1 MKTSILLLAILLFF
15 TSCSKQKTKPL
26 HTLVLSD
33 KGVSTLTSS
42 TPFLEN
48 IIAPKLMGY
57 DIELFSA
64 FDAGNVQ
71 SIMRVTHYD
80 EEVMLL
86 FPTQSKKEQESTL
99 ESITITSNLV
109 QHPFDIQIGE
119 NYRSELDLICEKNLD
134 AMRCNANDYKHIQL
148 IFIPKDT
155 TKWQL
160 QEILWNKDALH

>member
-1 MKTSILLLAILLFF
+1 MKTSVLLLALFLFF

-33 KGVSTLTSS
+33 SGVNTLSSS

-99 ESITITSNLV
+99 ESIAITSNFV
-109 QHPFDIQIGE
+109 QHPFNIQIGE
-119 NYRSELDLICEKNLD
+119 EYHSKLDLMCEEKVD
-134 AMRCNANDYKHIQL
+134 TMRCTTKEYKHIQL

>member
-1 MKTSILLLAILLFF
+1 MKTSIFLLVILLFLA
-15 TSCSKQKTKPL
+15 SCSKQKTKPL
-26 HTLVLSD
+26 HTLVLTD
-33 KGVSTLTSS
+33 KGVNTLSIS

-48 IIAPKLMGY
+48 IIAPKLVGY

-64 FDAGNVQ
+64 FEAGKVQ

-86 FPTQSKKEQESTL
+86 FPTQSKKDQESTL
-99 ESITITSNLV
+99 ESIAITSNLV
-109 QHPFDIQIGE
+109 QYPFDIQIGE
-119 NYRSELDLICEKNLD
+119 EYHSELDLLCNKTLD
-134 AMRCNANDYKHIQL
+134 EMRCNSKDYKHIQL

-155 TKWQL
+155 TKWEL